1 LTFEAPDPARFP
13 ALRLADQALRQGGT
27 APTVLN
33 AANEVAVG
41 AFLAGRIGFLD
52 IVAMVETVLEACAGL
67 RADCLDDIL
76 DVDALARRRTETLI
90 ADWSPPRWGK
100 A

>member
-1 LTFEAPDPARFP
+1 M
-13 ALRLADQALRQGGT
+13 
-27 APTVLN
+27 LN

-52 IVAMVETVLEACAGL
+52 IVAAVESALAACDGL
-67 RADCLDDIL
+67 RAESLDDIL
-76 DVDALARRRTETLI
+76 AVDALARRRTETLI
-90 ADWSPPRWGK
+90 ADRSPPRSGT